1 MSDTTTTYK
10 TRLRPTFDRLLVER
24 IPAETSTAG
33 GIVIPEAS
41 TAKPNIGYV
50 RDMGPQVDTRD
61 TAEVK
66 YGDIAA
72 QIQTFSIGD
81 KVMIGRYAGVDMDI
95 DGHPFT
101 LIKQDEVMGIL
112 EQVAV
117 TSGVAGSE

>member
-1 MSDTTTTYK
+1 MSDDTVTYK

-50 RDMGPQVDTRD
+50 RDMGPQVIDRNVID
-61 TAEVK
+61 VSGYA
-66 YGDIAA
+66 DSHD
-72 QIQTFSIGD
+72 QQFSIGD